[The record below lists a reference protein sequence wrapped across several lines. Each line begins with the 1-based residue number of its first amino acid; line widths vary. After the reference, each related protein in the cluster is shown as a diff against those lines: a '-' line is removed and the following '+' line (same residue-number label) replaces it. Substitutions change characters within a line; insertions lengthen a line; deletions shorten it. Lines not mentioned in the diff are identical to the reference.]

1 MNGDLDN
8 HIIGLLENS
17 DEKRRYV
24 RVDADIIERLIVKSD
39 EPKNDLSQDDTE
51 ILSALFRSQLP
62 KSDNAR
68 FIVELQQLSA
78 DSMPATVT
86 QDEYMRRMKAMAA
99 MQPGG
104 GFYGSMPDSYSLVVN
119 TAQASVRKV
128 ADEALAALKEE
139 VGPMREEI
147 AKVNAEIEKARK
159 EAEEKKESAP
169 DVTNQEKAVAEMRE
183 REEKAITEY
192 ATKQPLLRQ
201 IIDLALLQSG
211 LLKGEE
217 LTAFIRRSVSL
228 L

>member
-1 MNGDLDN
+1 
-8 HIIGLLENS
+8 
-17 DEKRRYV
+17 
-24 RVDADIIERLIVKSD
+24 
-39 EPKNDLSQDDTE
+39 
-51 ILSALFRSQLP
+51 
-62 KSDNAR
+62 
-68 FIVELQQLSA
+68 
-78 DSMPATVT
+78 
-86 QDEYMRRMKAMAA
+86 MKAMAA